1 MLLVKQQI
9 FANAKLLLQKDTAGV
24 EVTHVAFNDPSP
36 DPDDNTAFLRKS
48 LAESRYVK
56 SSPAASQHAH

>member
-1 MLLVKQQI
+1 MEIRPQGVTVY
-9 FANAKLLLQKDTAGV
+9 AKLLLQKDTAGV

-56 SSPAASQHAH
+56 SDPTASQHAH